1 MVIRVNKDQQ
11 IPVDGLI
18 VGASEPQVYLS
29 TKNLDG

>member
-1 MVIRVNKDQQ
+1 MVIKVKREQQ

-18 VGASEPQVYLS
+18 VNSSEHYVYLS